1 MMSIFPIPMYD
12 SESTS
17 MPLEVPRNLLIIDCI
32 RDAIDCLN
40 QSFSAGYNN
49 NITYDCCERDDC
61 NTQHHILKVSKK
73 EFFKQF
79 YCNTLSKE
87 DDSQTKQAELQRY
100 ESIIKRK
107 HFSNMLEEP
116 QDWDKSLPK
125 PKVHRAG
132 KITVRLHFTGRG
144 KPLPFTK

>member
-17 MPLEVPRNLLIIDCI
+17 MPLEVSRNLLIIDYI
-32 RDAIDCLN
+32 RDMMDCPN
-40 QSFSAGYNN
+40 QSFSAGCNV
-49 NITYDCCERDDC
+49 TYDCYEKNDY
-61 NTQHHILKVSKK
+61 NTQYRILEINKMK
-73 EFFKQF
+73 FLNQF
-79 YCNTLSKE
+79 HCGMYTLSNE
-87 DDSQTKQAELQRY
+87 DSQTMRAEFQRY

>member
-1 MMSIFPIPMYD
+1 MSIFPIPMYD

-17 MPLEVPRNLLIIDCI
+17 MPLEVSRNLLIIDYI
-32 RDAIDCLN
+32 RDMMDCPN

-107 HFSNMLEEP
+107 YFIGVSEESH
-116 QDWDKSLPK
+116 DWDKPLLK
-125 PKVHRAG
+125 PKIYRSG
-132 KITVRLHFTGRG
+132 KITVRLHFVGRG
-144 KPLPFTK
+144 KPLPFA

>member
-1 MMSIFPIPMYD
+1 
-12 SESTS
+12 

-100 ESIIKRK
+100 ESIIKK
-107 HFSNMLEEP
+107 NHFIDAPEEC
-116 QDWDKSLPK
+116 QDWDKPLPK
-125 PKVHRAG
+125 PKIHRSG
-132 KITVRLHFTGRG
+132 KIAVRLHFSGRG
-144 KPLPFTK
+144 KPLPFDES